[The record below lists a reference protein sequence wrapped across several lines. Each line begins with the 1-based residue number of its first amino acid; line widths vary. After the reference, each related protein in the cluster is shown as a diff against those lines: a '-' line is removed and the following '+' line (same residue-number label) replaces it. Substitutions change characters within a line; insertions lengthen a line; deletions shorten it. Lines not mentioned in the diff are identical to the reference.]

1 MIENP
6 WTPAHQAVESGDYA
20 ELIRL
25 LDEGA
30 DVNEVCWGMTLLE
43 HAIDLEGDSALQS
56 GTPIDSRL
64 TAILLAYGADP
75 RPQPPGRRST
85 MDLAGH
91 YGHDIARRLITLIY
105 DHDQDAH
112 FDTTQLREGLAH
124 QIPPAQLDEFI
135 AAVEATE
142 DPAVDLETAL
152 ALLYGIR

>member
-6 WTPAHQAVESGDYA
+6 WTPAHQAVESGDHA
-20 ELIRL
+20 ELTRL

-75 RPQPPGRRST
+75 RPQPPGRMSA
-85 MDLAGH
+85 MDLADF
-91 YGHDIARRLITLIY
+91 YGHDIAYRLIDRITS
-105 DHDQDAH
+105 AAASGPRSG
-112 FDTTQLREGLAH
+112 LRSWRRSRK
-124 QIPPAQLDEFI
+124 D
-135 AAVEATE
+135 
-142 DPAVDLETAL
+142 
-152 ALLYGIR
+152 

>member
-6 WTPAHQAVESGDYA
+6 WTPAHQAVESSDHA

-43 HAIDLEGDSALQS
+43 HAINLEGDSALQS
-56 GTPIDSRL
+56 GNPIDSRL

-75 RPQPPGRRST
+75 RPQPPGAEGA
-85 MDLAGH
+85 MHLADH
-91 YGHDIARRLITLIY
+91 YGHDIARRLINLIY
-105 DHDQDAH
+105 DYDQDAH

-124 QIPPAQLDEFI
+124 RMPPAQLDEFI
-135 AAVEATE
+135 AAVEATG
-142 DPAVDLETAL
+142 DQAVDLDTAI
-152 ALLYGIR
+152 ALLYGTR